1 MRRGAFIVFEGIDR
15 CGKSTQALK
24 LNEKL
29 SKDGIK
35 TQAMRFP
42 NRESKLGTIINT
54 YLTNKEFKLEDRAI
68 HLLFSANRWEAKDQ
82 IEELLNN
89 GTSLI
94 VDRYA
99 FSGVAFSA
107 AKGLDVDWCKNPD
120 VGLPAPD
127 LVIYMQLTT
136 EEAKKR
142 GDYGLERYEN
152 LAFQEKVKD
161 LYEKTL
167 KDDTWQMIDASK
179 SVEELESI
187 IYAIAKNTID
197 TVGTKPI
204 QQLWTRS

>member
-161 LYEKTL
+161 LYEKNIEGRYL
-167 KDDTWQMIDASK
+167 AND
-179 SVEELESI
+179 
-187 IYAIAKNTID
+187 
-197 TVGTKPI
+197 
-204 QQLWTRS
+204 